1 MYMLKHIFLC
11 TISTCVSMGLL
22 SIFTPHTSILCKCLK
37 ISARKNLHKLE
48 SDRRCLQRPGKGSHP
63 GGDQQHLKHEM
74 RNNILT

>member
-22 SIFTPHTSILCKCLK
+22 SKFTPHTSILCKCLK